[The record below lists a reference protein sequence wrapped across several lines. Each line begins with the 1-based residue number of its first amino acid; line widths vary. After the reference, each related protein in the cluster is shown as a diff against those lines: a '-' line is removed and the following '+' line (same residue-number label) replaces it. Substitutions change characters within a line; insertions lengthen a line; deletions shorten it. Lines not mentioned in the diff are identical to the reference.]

1 MALTLIVEDGTIVA
15 NANSYLSVEDAD
27 AILEV
32 DFRLWEVWNS
42 QDEPMKEQLLM
53 MATRW
58 LDENYVFF
66 GRRSNNDDEEPPV
79 EQVLQWPRT
88 GVKDCEGNC
97 IADAVIP
104 LELRKATAYAAVWL
118 FTTDPEEIEQQ
129 AGIKRF
135 RNFES
140 EIEWQDGWTGMIQ
153 PSFFTRL
160 LQCFG
165 EGPGELGFKPI
176 IRK

>member
-15 NANSYLSVEDAD
+15 NANSYLSVAEAD
-27 AILEV
+27 SILEI
-32 DFRLWEVWNS
+32 DFRMWAVWNP
-42 QDEPMKEQLLM
+42 QATELKEQLLM

-58 LDENYVFF
+58 LDETYSFY
-66 GRRSNNDDEEPPV
+66 GSRADNDENEPPV
-79 EQVLQWPRT
+79 IQALEWPRS
-88 GVKDCEGNC
+88 GARDCAGQC

-104 LELRKATAYAAVWL
+104 IEIRKATAYAAVWL
-118 FTTDPEEIEQQ
+118 FTNDPAEIDSQ

-140 EIEWQDGWTGMIQ
+140 EIEWQDGWIGTVQ
-153 PSFFTRL
+153 PGFLTRL
-160 LQCFG
+160 LQCLG
-165 EGPGELGFKPI
+165 DGPGDLGFKPI